1 MPKDIVITPLR
12 QRSTNEKILF
22 SAFLILVGVGYL
34 MALMQIYFTDSALD
48 GKPGISVQ
56 DIADNYYG
64 NRSGT
69 RLEAAIRGPMAPQLK
84 TVEERNKIVDWLKS
98 GESRSQ
104 FQKVVQPILQK
115 DCLQCHSP
123 KSGLNIPDLSSYQGV
138 MQVAQVDTGT
148 SIATLVKLSHIH
160 LFGIGLLLLSVGMI
174 FRYAELPAVVKN
186 IITITPFVAVFVDIL
201 AWYLTK
207 WDPVY
212 AYTIVVAGALMGL
225 ALAIQILLPLWQ
237 MWIWRPPAK
246 TDVPVRTVDQ
256 HDNDDNKSC
265 IE

>member
-1 MPKDIVITPLR
+1 MQKNIVTVPLH
-12 QRSTNEKILF
+12 QRSTNEKLLY
-22 SAFLILVGVGYL
+22 SGFLMLVGIGYL
-34 MALMQIYFTDSALD
+34 MALTLIYFTDSKLD

-69 RLEAAIRGPMAPQLK
+69 RLEAAIRGPMAPQLNSLQ
-84 TVEERNKIVDWLKS
+84 ERNKIVDWLKS
-98 GESRSQ
+98 GETRAQ
-104 FQKVVQPILQK
+104 YQKVVQPILQK

-123 KSGLNIPDLSSYQGV
+123 KSGLNIPDLSNYQGV
-138 MQVAQVDTGT
+138 MKVAQVDTGT
-148 SIATLVKLSHIH
+148 SVATLVKLSHIH

-174 FRYAELPAVVKN
+174 FRHAELSAVLKN
-186 IITITPFVAVFVDIL
+186 TITIVPFVSVFVDIV

-212 AYTIVVAGALMGL
+212 AYTVVVAGALLGL

-237 MWIWRPPAK
+237 MWIWPYTKITR
-246 TDVPVRTVDQ
+246 
-256 HDNDDNKSC
+256 
-265 IE
+265 

>member
-1 MPKDIVITPLR
+1 MPKDIVTIPLR
-12 QRSTNEKILF
+12 QRSTNEKLLF
-22 SAFLILVGVGYL
+22 SGFLLLVGVGYL
-34 MALMQIYFTDSALD
+34 MALTLIYFTDSALD

-69 RLEAAIRGPMAPQLK
+69 RLEGAIRGPMAPQLK
-84 TVEERNKIVDWLKS
+84 TLEERNKIVDWLKS

-104 FQKVVQPILQK
+104 FRKVVQPILQK

-138 MQVAQVDTGT
+138 MKVAQVDTGT

-174 FRYAELPAVVKN
+174 FRYVELPTLLKN
-186 IITITPFVAVFVDIL
+186 SITVAPFIAVFVDIF

-212 AYTIVVAGALMGL
+212 AYTVVGAGALLGL
-225 ALAIQILLPLWQ
+225 ALAVQILVPLWQ
-237 MWIWRPPAK
+237 MWIWRRAA
-246 TDVPVRTVDQ
+246 
-256 HDNDDNKSC
+256 
-265 IE
+265 